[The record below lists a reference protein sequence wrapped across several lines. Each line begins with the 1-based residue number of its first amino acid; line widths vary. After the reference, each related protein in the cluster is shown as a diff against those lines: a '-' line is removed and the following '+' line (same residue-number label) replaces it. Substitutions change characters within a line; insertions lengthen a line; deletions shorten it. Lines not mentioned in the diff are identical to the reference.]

1 MYYAVL
7 NSDLLYGNLELNLY
21 KKAAHIASDL
31 WNFVFIMNTLSKGKD
46 RRRVICVGDVTC
58 KTSELCYNGS

>member
-31 WNFVFIMNTLSKGKD
+31 
-46 RRRVICVGDVTC
+46 
-58 KTSELCYNGS
+58 